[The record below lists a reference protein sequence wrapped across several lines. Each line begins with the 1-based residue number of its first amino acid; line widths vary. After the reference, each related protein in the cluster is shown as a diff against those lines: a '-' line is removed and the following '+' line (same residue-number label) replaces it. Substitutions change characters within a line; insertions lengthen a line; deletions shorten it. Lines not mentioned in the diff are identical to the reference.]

1 MAPST
6 IAATAGAC
14 WMLSGRGQGPRPLR
28 VQGSALALLLLV
40 SPARAAVT
48 SVYLIQNSGW
58 MEPFYTDARAPF
70 RPLLGALVAASQ
82 AGGEVVVAD
91 FDQDGQ
97 LVPRRSPH
105 VDYRGPDDP
114 ARIDAAIAALDLPV
128 QANGHLTDA
137 DFDGALVRGIN
148 TVLDGRPGI
157 VWLVTNNRNSP
168 GNSQRV
174 DENTRDFA
182 RRLADSPALP
192 LIVAYPVRLAAQGRE
207 YSANGLIIYGIA
219 YGDEAAVALRRL
231 TRAPGLTRLFADPAV
246 QLKPLDQAPLAFT
259 PLSST
264 TPGLVADRLPDGSL
278 RIAGVP
284 GGRAS
289 SVEIAGALRSDY
301 YPHEIDGARLSL
313 RWEGGAGIPNLD
325 ATIDPAILEHLAP
338 GQAAPV
344 RLRLAVPQ
352 IDRARGPAGW
362 LQRDVTLHGV
372 LRIELGQLSL
382 SLAPAFAAKV
392 SQIAALDQLPAV
404 FFDNRA
410 VTAATASLPVTL
422 TVHFSAWP
430 LIRAVLGLLLALALL
445 ALVLVMLRREREHV
459 VSLDGQ
465 MRRVRLRPFQT
476 RQLTLPNGQAFRV
489 RGRLAGP
496 PSIHALP
503 VRSG

>member
-1 MAPST
+1 
-6 IAATAGAC
+6 
-14 WMLSGRGQGPRPLR
+14 MLNKGGLGPRPQL

-82 AGGEVVVAD
+82 AGGEVVIAD

-97 LVPRRSPH
+97 LAPRRSPH
-105 VDYRGPDDP
+105 VDYRGPDDL
-114 ARIDAAIAALDLPV
+114 ARIAAAIAALDLPV

-148 TVLDGRPGI
+148 TVLDGQPGI

-168 GNSQRV
+168 SNSQRV

-192 LIVAYPVRLAAQGRE
+192 LIVAYPMRLPAQGRE
-207 YSANGLIIYGIA
+207 YAARGLIIYGIA
-219 YGDEAAVALRRL
+219 YGEEAAAALRRL

-264 TPGLVADRLPDGSL
+264 TPGLVVDRLPDGGL
-278 RIAGVP
+278 RIEGVP

-289 SVEIAGALRSDY
+289 SVEISGALRSDY

-313 RWEGGAGIPNLD
+313 RWKGGDGAPGLG
-325 ATIDPAILEHLAP
+325 ATIEPLTLDHLAP

-344 RLRLAVPQ
+344 RLQLRVPE
-352 IDRARGPAGW
+352 IDRALGLAGW

-382 SLAPAFAAKV
+382 SLAPAFAAKM
-392 SQIAALDQLPAV
+392 SQIAALDQLPSV

-422 TVHFSAWP
+422 IVHFPVWP
-430 LIRAVLGLLLALALL
+430 LLGGLLGLLVALLLLALLL
-445 ALVLVMLRREREHV
+445 MLLRREREHV

-465 MRRVRLRPFQT
+465 TRRIRLRPFQT
-476 RQLTLPNGQAFRV
+476 RQITLPGGRTVAV
-489 RGRLAGP
+489 RGRAFGP
-496 PSIHALP
+496 PS
-503 VRSG
+503 VRAVNKHGG